1 MFLAAPRGPH
11 ARSAATAPASLREF
25 KERANLAGLRAS
37 LLFPTDC
44 RLVVICDIYQDRD
57 QLLQRFFTCLRAQ
70 RSANLCPVALC
81 FKSASL
87 SLAGLA
93 RVRPRAAPPPPSP
106 PKTFKCQW
114 VKTETSGTMWSGG
127 NPGRMQRQSAVGSDA
142 GSKKESSRVACMNE
156 VPLCH
161 FEPPCV

>member
-1 MFLAAPRGPH
+1 MFLAAPRGLH

-70 RSANLCPVALC
+70 RSVNLCPVALC

-87 SLAGLA
+87 SLGGLA
-93 RVRPRAAPPPPSP
+93 RVRPRAAPPRSRPRRRRLLNVS
-106 PKTFKCQW
+106 
-114 VKTETSGTMWSGG
+114 
-127 NPGRMQRQSAVGSDA
+127 
-142 GSKKESSRVACMNE
+142 GSKRKRVAQCGLVAIQAGCRDRVQWGPTQVLRKSQAE
-156 VPLCH
+156 SPA
-161 FEPPCV
+161 